1 MARKKSGPSRLDLRR
16 EAEAAE
22 AREKEKEDDELE
34 DDDEDEDEEDED
46 SESTDSDDDDDED
59 EDEKPKKKK
68 KQPAKKKG
76 EAAKKPSTRKRAVK
90 ETRMKAIWVVFDNAS
105 KRVGVFPYNQK
116 KDAEKLLA
124 QKIEEKKATF
134 YIQLVKEPMDE
145 K

>member
-22 AREKEKEDDELE
+22 AREKEKDDDELE
-34 DDDEDEDEEDED
+34 DEDEDEDDEDED
-46 SESTDSDDDDDED
+46 SESTDSDDDDDAD

-68 KQPAKKKG
+68 QPAKKKS
-76 EAAKKPSTRKRAVK
+76 ETAKKPSTRKRAVK
-90 ETRMKAIWVVFDNAS
+90 EVRMKAVWVVFDNSS
-105 KRVGVFPYNQK
+105 KRVGVFPFNQK
-116 KDAEKLLA
+116 KDADKLLA